1 MKIKNIVLIIISMG
15 IVVVGTIIFIY
26 ISLMKRQRALSVFS
40 DRIIEEARSAM
51 PTIRYD
57 SGSAVRSSGGRVEVV
72 ILGTVS
78 DSDRLLKLKPI
89 SDCGNDC
96 SDWAHDTSEIPDSSP
111 KIDEMP
117 GEARRELASIKKNP
131 DTQCVTKFTP
141 NENMGGTAPTKFSN
155 RDILCICKKSG
166 RFAYLLQEL

>member
-1 MKIKNIVLIIISMG
+1 MKIKNIILIIISIG
-15 IVVVGTIIFIY
+15 IFAVGAIIFIY
-26 ISLMKRQRALSVFS
+26 ISLMKRQSALSVFN
-40 DRIIEEARSAM
+40 DRVTEEARSAM
-51 PTIRYD
+51 PTIRHD

-78 DSDRLLKLKPI
+78 DSDRLLKLQPI

-96 SDWAHDTSEIPDSSP
+96 SNWTHDTSEIPDSSP
-111 KIDEMP
+111 KIDEMS

-131 DTQCVTKFTP
+131 DTQCVTKFAP

-155 RDILCICKKSG
+155 RDILCISKKSG
-166 RFAYLLQEL
+166 RFAYILQEL